1 MIWAGI
7 MKNEI
12 KSPFRVNDGVKMNF
26 KVTPVSWEK
35 ISNLGD
41 KHNLDQ

>member
-12 KSPFRVNDGVKMNF
+12 KSPFRVNDGLKLIP

-35 ISNLGD
+35 ISNLGE
-41 KHNLDQ
+41 K